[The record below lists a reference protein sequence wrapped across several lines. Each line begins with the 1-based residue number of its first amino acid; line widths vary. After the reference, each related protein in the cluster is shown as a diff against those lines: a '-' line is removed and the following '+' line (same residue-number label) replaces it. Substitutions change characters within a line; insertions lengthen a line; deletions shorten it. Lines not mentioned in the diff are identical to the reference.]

1 MSLTVGS
8 HVSWLAQLLFLL
20 LNSKPLMFHAP
31 DIMSLTPDIH
41 ANLIN
46 SKKLYKCFS
55 WELSCFAFTLIEDS
69 LKPENGGI

>member
-1 MSLTVGS
+1 
-8 HVSWLAQLLFLL
+8 
-20 LNSKPLMFHAP
+20 MFHAP

-46 SKKLYKCFS
+46 SKKDMEKKLYKRFKS
-55 WELSCFAFTLIEDS
+55 WELSCFSFTFIIIVRKTLIEDS